1 MKRNYNLDKFR
12 GFTIIS
18 MVLFHLMYNI
28 NYYWPLEWYDGTLLN
43 RMWQISIAGSF
54 FLISGISS
62 NFLTADKNIKRGIKT
77 SLIGFAITL
86 ITYIFAPDQF
96 ILWGVLN
103 GLGLSMIIIGILQ
116 KYIDINGKLF
126 FLFFLLFIMT
136 YRIPMGSLSEID
148 FFKKLYY
155 KNIFVLGF
163 PGANFSSTD
172 YFPIIPWLF
181 IFISGYLF
189 VKYIRNK
196 NLDISKGK
204 DSILAK
210 IGRQSMKI
218 YLLHQIILYPL
229 VSFIYN
235 LTK

>member
-1 MKRNYNLDKFR
+1 
-12 GFTIIS
+12 
-18 MVLFHLMYNI
+18 
-28 NYYWPLEWYDGTLLN
+28 
-43 RMWQISIAGSF
+43 
-54 FLISGISS
+54 
-62 NFLTADKNIKRGIKT
+62 
-77 SLIGFAITL
+77 
-86 ITYIFAPDQF
+86 
-96 ILWGVLN
+96 
-103 GLGLSMIIIGILQ
+103 
-116 KYIDINGKLF
+116 
-126 FLFFLLFIMT
+126 
-136 YRIPMGSLSEID
+136 MGSLSEID
-148 FFKKLYY
+148 FFKKLYD